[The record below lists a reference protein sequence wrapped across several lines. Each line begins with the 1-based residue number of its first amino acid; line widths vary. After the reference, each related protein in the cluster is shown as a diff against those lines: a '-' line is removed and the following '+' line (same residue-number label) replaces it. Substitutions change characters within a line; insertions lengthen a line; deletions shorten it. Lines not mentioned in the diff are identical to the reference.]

1 MERMIT
7 VTGVT
12 GKLGRIVLDDL
23 RSRVP
28 ADQIVA
34 VARTPEKVD
43 AGVEVRR
50 GDYDDPASLRAAF
63 AGADVLLL
71 VSSPDVTPGVR
82 PRQHGNAIT
91 AAVEAG
97 VGRIVYTSAVHAK
110 DGPAFLRDH
119 GATEDL
125 LAASGVPFTVL
136 RNTFYEEALVNPG
149 LREAV
154 AAGEL
159 LGADKGVPVNFATL
173 RDLALAASAALTG
186 DGHAGA
192 VHELRGPLWTVA
204 ELAATLTEVAGTP
217 VAYRA
222 VDSASLG
229 PGGVRP
235 RPHRRGPLPRAV
247 RRPGEAAGPRARPR
261 CATPWPPH
269 SADVRRRADVRR
281 SDVVNRATHRRVVSF
296 RRRGRRASR
305 AARA

>member
-1 MERMIT
+1 M
-7 VTGVT
+7 
-12 GKLGRIVLDDL
+12 
-23 RSRVP
+23 
-28 ADQIVA
+28 
-34 VARTPEKVD
+34 
-43 AGVEVRR
+43 
-50 GDYDDPASLRAAF
+50 
-63 AGADVLLL
+63 LLL

-173 RDLALAASAALTG
+173 RDLGLAASAALTG

-204 ELAATLTEVAGTP
+204 ELAATVAEVAGTP

-222 VDSASLG
+222 VDSADAR

-235 RPHRRGPLPRAV
+235 RPHRRRPLPRAV
-247 RRPGEAAGPRARPR
+247 RGPGEAAGA
-261 CATPWPPH
+261 
-269 SADVRRRADVRR
+269 RADLV
-281 SDVVNRATHRRVVSF
+281 A
-296 RRRGRRASR
+296 RRRGRRTPLTSG
-305 AARA
+305 AAPTSGAGGRRG

>member
-12 GKLGRIVLDDL
+12 GKLGGIVLDDL

-82 PRQHGNAIT
+82 PRQHGNAIS

-125 LAASGVPFTVL
+125 LAASGVPFTL
-136 RNTFYEEALVNPG
+136 RRNTFYEEALVNPG

-229 PGGVRP
+229 PAAFVHDLIAEGLFREPSEDLAKLLGRDP
-235 RPHRRGPLPRAV
+235 TSLRDAV
-247 RRPGEAAGPRARPR
+247 AAALR
-261 CATPWPPH
+261 
-269 SADVRRRADVRR
+269 
-281 SDVVNRATHRRVVSF
+281 
-296 RRRGRRASR
+296 
-305 AARA
+305 

>member
-1 MERMIT
+1 MIT

-12 GKLGRIVLDDL
+12 GRLGRIVLDDL

-28 ADQIVA
+28 ADQLAA
-34 VARTPEKVD
+34 VARTPEHAAD

-63 AGADVLLL
+63 AGTDVLLL

-97 VGRIVYTSAVHAK
+97 VGRVVYTSGTHAK
-110 DGPAFLRDH
+110 DGPPFLRDH

-125 LAASGVPFTVL
+125 LAAAGVPFTIL

-149 LREAV
+149 LRAAV

-173 RDLALAASAALTG
+173 HDLGLAASTVLTSE
-186 DGHAGA
+186 GHAGA
-192 VHELRGPLWTVA
+192 VYELCGPLWTVS
-204 ELAATLTEVAGTP
+204 ELAATVADVAGTP

-222 VDSASLG
+222 VDSVALG
-229 PGGVRP
+229 PAAFVHDLIAEGLFRDSPDDLAKLLGRAP
-235 RPHRRGPLPRAV
+235 TPLRDAV
-247 RRPGEAAGPRARPR
+247 AAALR
-261 CATPWPPH
+261 
-269 SADVRRRADVRR
+269 
-281 SDVVNRATHRRVVSF
+281 
-296 RRRGRRASR
+296 
-305 AARA
+305 

>member
-1 MERMIT
+1 VSTMIA

-12 GKLGRIVLDDL
+12 GKLGRIALDDL

-28 ADQIVA
+28 ADQLVA
-34 VARTPEKVD
+34 VARTPEKVAD
-43 AGVEVRR
+43 LGVEVRR
-50 GDYDDPASLRAAF
+50 GDYDDPASLRSAF

-71 VSSPDVTPGVR
+71 VSASDVTPGVR

-97 VGRIVYTSAVHAK
+97 VGRIVYTSGIHAK

-125 LAASGVPFTVL
+125 LEAAGVPFTIL

-154 AAGEL
+154 AKGEL

-173 RDLALAASAALTG
+173 RDLGLAASAVLTQE
-186 DGHAGA
+186 GHAGA

-204 ELAATLTEVAGTP
+204 DLAATLAEVAGAP
-217 VAYRA
+217 VSYRA
-222 VDSASLG
+222 VESAELG
-229 PGGVRP
+229 PAAFVHDLIADGLFREPSDDLEKLLGREP
-235 RPHRRGPLPRAV
+235 TSLRDAV
-247 RRPGEAAGPRARPR
+247 AAAL
-261 CATPWPPH
+261 
-269 SADVRRRADVRR
+269 
-281 SDVVNRATHRRVVSF
+281 
-296 RRRGRRASR
+296 
-305 AARA
+305 